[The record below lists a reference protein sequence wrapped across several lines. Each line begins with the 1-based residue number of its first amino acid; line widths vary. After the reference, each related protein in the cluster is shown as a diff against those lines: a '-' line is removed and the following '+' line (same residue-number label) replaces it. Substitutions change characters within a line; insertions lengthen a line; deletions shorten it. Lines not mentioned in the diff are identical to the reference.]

1 MLFSRKDITRLVI
14 PLILEQFFAVTIDIV
29 ASLMVARAGEA
40 AVSGISLV
48 NSVNALLVQAFSA
61 LATGGAVVCSQYLGK
76 EDIGAARLSARQLY
90 YSVFA
95 VSSLI
100 TIITLVFR
108 DLLIRWIFGSLE
120 SDVLRATQIYFT
132 MSAISYPMLAIYN
145 AGAAV
150 SRAIG
155 STRISLFIAII
166 MNVVNI
172 AADYILI
179 IVMELDVLGAGI
191 AMLLARTAGALVISL
206 FLLNMNNQV
215 NIRGLFRFSLDF
227 GIIKRILGIGIPSGI
242 ENGLFQFGKVLVTGL
257 VSSFGTAS
265 IAAYA
270 VSNNI
275 SNFINVPSG
284 ALGLAMITVVGRCIG
299 ANDVKQARKYT
310 LKLMGVAYAGMFIT
324 ASISFFLAN
333 TILGWYGLTDE
344 TNQMAF
350 VMIRMFA
357 VFAALFHIS
366 SFCMPNALR
375 AAGDVK
381 FTMTVSIICMWAVRV
396 TLSYILGLW
405 AGMGVV
411 GVWLAMCLEWT
422 VRSVIFLLRFRGEKW
437 YQHKVI

>member
-95 VSSLI
+95 VSSFI
-100 TIITLVFR
+100 TLITLVFR

-155 STRISLFIAII
+155 STRISLFIAIL

-191 AMLLARTAGALVISL
+191 AMILARAAGALVISL

-299 ANDVKQARKYT
+299 AGDVKQARQYT

>member
-1 MLFSRKDITRLVI
+1 
-14 PLILEQFFAVTIDIV
+14 
-29 ASLMVARAGEA
+29 
-40 AVSGISLV
+40 
-48 NSVNALLVQAFSA
+48 
-61 LATGGAVVCSQYLGK
+61 
-76 EDIGAARLSARQLY
+76 
-90 YSVFA
+90 
-95 VSSLI
+95 
-100 TIITLVFR
+100 
-108 DLLIRWIFGSLE
+108 
-120 SDVLRATQIYFT
+120 

-396 TLSYILGLW
+396 TLSCILGLW
-405 AGMGVV
+405 SGMGVV

>member
-76 EDIGAARLSARQLY
+76 EDLGAARLSARQLY

-95 VSSLI
+95 VSSFI
-100 TIITLVFR
+100 TLITLVLR
-108 DLLIRWIFGSLE
+108 DQLIRWIFGSLE

-155 STRISLFIAII
+155 STRISLFIAIL

-191 AMLLARTAGALVISL
+191 AMLLARAAGAFDISL
-206 FLLNMNNQV
+206 FLMNINNQV
-215 NIRGLFRFSLDF
+215 HIRGLFRFSLDF

-275 SNFINVPSG
+275 SNFITVPSG

-299 ANDVKQARKYT
+299 ANDVKQARQYT

-411 GVWLAMCLEWT
+411 GVWLAMCLEWA

-437 YQHKVI
+437 YQHRVI

>member
-95 VSSLI
+95 VSSFI
-100 TIITLVFR
+100 TLITLVFR

-155 STRISLFIAII
+155 STRISLFIAIL

-191 AMLLARTAGALVISL
+191 AMILARAAGALVISL

-299 ANDVKQARKYT
+299 AGDVKQARQYT

-422 VRSVIFLLRFRGEKW
+422 VRSVIFLIRFRGEKW